1 MAKRDQ
7 PIITYAEILAR
18 AARNFQDEIDIW
30 EKRLKG
36 LLEGEELLEQS
47 TKELRA
53 KLDAIRTLYHIET
66 GSKL

>member
-1 MAKRDQ
+1 MAKKDQ

-36 LLEGEELLEQS
+36 LPEGEELLEQS